1 MRVIK
6 SIEDRKGNRHQPRY
20 QMSTFEFRA
29 HCSGR
34 LNSLGWI
41 IFSVGQRWNHDLKAM
56 MEARLE
62 CIDCLIESL
71 HVGQSNIVASTNVG

>member
-1 MRVIK
+1 
-6 SIEDRKGNRHQPRY
+6 
-20 QMSTFEFRA
+20 
-29 HCSGR
+29 
-34 LNSLGWI
+34 
-41 IFSVGQRWNHDLKAM
+41 M